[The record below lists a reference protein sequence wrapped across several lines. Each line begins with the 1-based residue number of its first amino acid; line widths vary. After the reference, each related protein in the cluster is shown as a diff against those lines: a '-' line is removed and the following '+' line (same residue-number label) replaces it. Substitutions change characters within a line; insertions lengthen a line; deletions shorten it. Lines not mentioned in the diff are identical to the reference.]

1 MNKFSAYRIFEQD
14 GKSAGRF
21 VELTLDDLDP
31 GEVVI
36 QTHYSSVN
44 YKDALAATG
53 AGKVIR
59 RFPCVGG
66 VDVAGVVVHSDDAR
80 FKAGDAVLVT
90 GYGMGVDHDGGF
102 AEYVRAPADWVVP
115 LPQGLTLFDAMALG
129 TAGVAAALSIH
140 RLEQNE
146 LRPKNGKVIVTG
158 ATGGVASLAIQMLA
172 QLGYHVV
179 ALTGKDTEHDY
190 LKSLGAAEILSRKDL
205 EMGTRPLEK
214 AQWAGALDAVGGE
227 TLAWL
232 TRTMQQNGV
241 IASFGNAGGIELNTT
256 VMPFILRGVRLIGI
270 DSAATAMPLRR
281 QIWQR
286 LATDPLRL
294 SSGQASTGLITSDLA
309 GVVCQPSRL
318 ANSSIRTGLRP
329 KLLAQVAHGV
339 PFTGLPQVFPLML
352 QGKLRGRSVVEI
364 KPAG

>member
-1 MNKFSAYRIFEQD
+1 MNLMQSFRAYRILEEN

-21 VELTLDDLDP
+21 VELTLDDLDT

-36 QTHYSSVN
+36 QAHYSGVN

-66 VDVAGVVVHSDDAR
+66 VDVAGIVASSQDAR
-80 FKAGDAVLVT
+80 FKTGDAVIVT
-90 GYGMGVDHDGGF
+90 SYGMGVDHDGGF
-102 AEYVRAPADWVVP
+102 AEYVRVPADWVVP
-115 LPQGLTLFDAMALG
+115 LPQGLTLFEAMANG
-129 TAGVAAALSIH
+129 TAGYTAALSIH
-140 RLEQNE
+140 LLEQNG
-146 LRPKNGKVIVTG
+146 LRPENGKVIVTG
-158 ATGGVASLAIQMLA
+158 ATGGVGSLAIVMLA

-179 ALTGKDTEHDY
+179 ALTGKDSEHDY
-190 LKSLGAAEILSRKDL
+190 LKSLGAAEILSRNDFV
-205 EMGTRPLEK
+205 MGTRPLEK

-232 TRTMQQNGV
+232 SRTMQQNGV
-241 IASFGNAGGIELNTT
+241 IASFGNAGGIELHTT
-256 VMPFILRGVRLIGI
+256 VLPFILRGVRLIGI

-286 LATDPLRL
+286 MATDLH
-294 SSGQASTGLITSDLA
+294 
-309 GVVCQPSRL
+309 
-318 ANSSIRTGLRP
+318 P
-329 KLLAQVAHGV
+329 KLLPQVAHVV
-339 PFTGLPQVFPLML
+339 PFPELPKVFPLML

-364 KPAG
+364 KPAS

>member
-1 MNKFSAYRIFEQD
+1 MKKFSAYRIFEEN

-21 VELTLDDLDP
+21 VELKLDDLDP

-36 QTHYSSVN
+36 QAHYSGVN

-66 VDVAGVVVHSDDAR
+66 VDVAGVVASSQDAR
-80 FKAGDAVLVT
+80 FKAGDEVIVT

-102 AEYVRAPADWVVP
+102 AEYVRVPADWVVP
-115 LPQGLTLFDAMALG
+115 LPQGLSLFDAMALG
-129 TAGVAAALSIH
+129 TAGFTAALSIH

-146 LRPKNGKVIVTG
+146 LRPQNDKVVNGKVIVTG
-158 ATGGVASLAIQMLA
+158 ATGGVGSLAIIMLA

-179 ALTGKDTEHDY
+179 ALTGKDSEHDY
-190 LKSLGAAEILSRKDL
+190 LKSLGASEILSRKDF

-241 IASFGNAGGIELNTT
+241 IASFGNAGGLELHTT
-256 VMPFILRGVRLIGI
+256 VLPFILRGVRLIGI

-281 QIWQR
+281 KIWQR
-286 LATDPLRL
+286 LATDLLPR
-294 SSGQASTGLITSDLA
+294 Q
-309 GVVCQPSRL
+309 
-318 ANSSIRTGLRP
+318 
-329 KLLAQVAHGV
+329 LAQVAHVV
-339 PFTGLPQVFPLML
+339 PFTGLPQVFPLLL
-352 QGKLRGRSVVEI
+352 QSKLRGRSVVEI
-364 KPAG
+364 KPVG